1 MGIRIYNT
9 LSKQKEVFK
18 PLQPGRV
25 HMYVCGI
32 TAYDL
37 CHVGH
42 ARSAV
47 VFDTIYRYLKY
58 RGFDVI
64 CVRNFTDVDDKII
77 RRAQEEGT
85 DSQTIAE
92 RYIESFYEDM
102 DRLGVARPTHE
113 PRATEFIPEMIDLIE
128 TLIDKGYAYQADGDV
143 YFAVEEFAEYGKLSK
158 RNLEDMI
165 AGARVAVE
173 AKKRNPMDFT
183 LWKASKPGEPAWPS
197 PWGEGRPGWHIEC
210 SAMSSKYLGSS
221 FDIHGGGKDLI
232 FPHHENEIAQS
243 EAAHG
248 TSFAQYWVH
257 NGFVNINQEKMS
269 KSLGNF
275 FTIREVLEKYQPEV
289 LRLFLLSS
297 HYRSPVDFSVESMAE
312 AERGLERLYHTVGQV
327 DECAGALTGQ
337 GSLARGDDR
346 EFQSLRVKVE
356 SLATRFQDEM
366 DDDFNTAAALGHLFD
381 LSRALN
387 RFLDSLA
394 RKPTPEE
401 KELLAQGVSRL
412 HECAAVFGLL
422 QQSPEV
428 FFREHNRLALAALD
442 ISEKEVER
450 LISERA
456 EARND
461 KNWARADEIRDT
473 LAAMSIILEDRPE
486 GTRWRVKTYGA

>member
-9 LSKQKEVFK
+9 LTKKKETFT

-47 VFDTIYRYLKY
+47 VFDVIFRYLQF
-58 RGFDVI
+58 RGFDVV

-77 RRAQEEGT
+77 KRAQEEKT
-85 DSQTIAE
+85 DSRIIAE

-128 TLIDKGYAYQADGDV
+128 ILLEKGFAYQADGDV

-158 RNLEDMI
+158 RNLDEMI

-173 AKKRNPMDFT
+173 EKKKNPMDFA
-183 LWKASKPGEPAWPS
+183 LWKASKPGEPTWPS

-243 EAAHG
+243 EAAYG
-248 TSFAQYWVH
+248 TSFVQYWVH
-257 NGFVNINQEKMS
+257 NGFVNIDQEKMS

-275 FTIREVLEKYQPEV
+275 FTIRQVLEQYQPEV

-297 HYRSPVDFSVESMAE
+297 HYRSPVDFSAESMAE
-312 AERGLERLYHTVGQV
+312 AERALERLYHALSQI
-327 DECAGALTGQ
+327 DERLEVVPGHPPPP
-337 GSLARGDDR
+337 RGEDPEYR
-346 EFQSLRVKVE
+346 ELEVKIENLPV
-356 SLATRFQDEM
+356 RFQDEM

-381 LSRALN
+381 LSRTLN

-394 RKPTPEE
+394 RKLTPEE
-401 KELLAQGVSRL
+401 KELLALGVRRL
-412 HECAAVFGLL
+412 RECGSALGLL
-422 QQSPEV
+422 RQPPQD
-428 FFREHNRLALAALD
+428 FFNERNRLALSVLE
-442 ISEKEVER
+442 ISEDKVER
-450 LISERA
+450 LIAERA
-456 EARND
+456 EARKE

-473 LAAMSIILEDRPE
+473 LEEMSIILEDTPE
-486 GTRWRVKTYGA
+486 GTRWRVKTHSA

>member
-9 LSKQKEVFK
+9 LSKQKEPFK

-248 TSFAQYWVH
+248 TRFAQYWVH

-275 FTIREVLEKYQPEV
+275 FTIRQVLEKYQPEA

-312 AERGLERLYHTVGQV
+312 AERGLERFYHTVGQV

-356 SLATRFQDEM
+356 NLPTRFQDEM

-387 RFLDSLA
+387 RFLDSLT

-401 KELLAQGVSRL
+401 KELLAQGVTRL
-412 HECAAVFGLL
+412 HECASVFGLL
-422 QQSPEV
+422 QQAPEV

-461 KNWARADEIRDT
+461 KNWTRADEIRDT
-473 LAAMSIILEDRPE
+473 LAAMSIVLEDRPE
-486 GTRWRVKTYGA
+486 GTRWRVKS

>member
-1 MGIRIYNT
+1 MSIRIYNT
-9 LSKQKEVFK
+9 LTKKKEVFT

-42 ARSAV
+42 ARSAI
-47 VFDTIYRYLKY
+47 VFDVIFRYLQH
-58 RGFDVI
+58 RGFDVV

-77 RRAQEEGT
+77 KRAQQEKT
-85 DSQTIAE
+85 DARTIAE

-128 TLIDKGYAYQADGDV
+128 TLLEKGYAYQADDDV
-143 YFAVEEFAEYGKLSK
+143 YFAVEKFAEYGKLSK
-158 RNLEDMI
+158 RNLDEMI

-173 AKKRNPMDFT
+173 EKKKNPMDFA

-210 SAMSSKYLGSS
+210 SAMSGKYLGHS

-243 EAAHG
+243 EAAYG
-248 TSFAQYWVH
+248 TSFVQYWVH
-257 NGFVNINQEKMS
+257 NGFVNIDQEKMS

-275 FTIREVLEKYQPEV
+275 FTIRQVLEQYQPEV
-289 LRLFLLSS
+289 LRLFLLSN
-297 HYRSPVDFSVESMAE
+297 HYRSPVDFSAESMAE
-312 AERGLERLYHTVGQV
+312 AERALERLYHTIGQL
-327 DECAGALTGQ
+327 DERLGTDPGQPPLPTGEDPEYHE
-337 GSLARGDDR
+337 L
-346 EFQSLRVKVE
+346 EVKIENLPV
-356 SLATRFQDEM
+356 LFQDEM

-381 LSRALN
+381 LSRTLN
-387 RFLDSLA
+387 RFLDGLA
-394 RKPTPEE
+394 RNLTPEE
-401 KELLAQGVSRL
+401 KELFSLGFYRL
-412 HECAAVFGLL
+412 QECASVLGLL
-422 QQSPEV
+422 RQSPQD
-428 FFREHNRLALAALD
+428 FFSERNRLALSALEV
-442 ISEKEVER
+442 SEDKVER
-450 LISERA
+450 LIVERA
-456 EARND
+456 EARKE

-473 LAAMSIILEDRPE
+473 LAEMSIVLEDTPE
-486 GTRWRVKTYGA
+486 GTRWRVKS